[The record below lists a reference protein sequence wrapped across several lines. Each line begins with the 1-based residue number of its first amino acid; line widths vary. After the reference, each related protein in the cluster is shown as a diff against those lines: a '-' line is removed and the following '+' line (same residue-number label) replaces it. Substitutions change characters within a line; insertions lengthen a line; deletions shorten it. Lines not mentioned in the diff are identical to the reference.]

1 MAISTFPTMP
11 MLSFP
16 VVKRDL
22 WSTLKQEAVSGKST
36 RVQLWTFPRY
46 QWEMTISALRQGSIG
61 GTAYTEL
68 ANFQGFV
75 NSVGGAAQSF
85 YYDDPSDDAATTQF
99 IGTGDGATTS
109 FQLQRTLGGFAEPVQ
124 SPTVSQI
131 FLNGTPTSA
140 WTLGAGGI
148 VTFASAPGAGVS
160 LTWTGSFVWLCR
172 FDDDTAEFSEF
183 MMNMWEVKKIT
194 FTSVKL

>member
-1 MAISTFPTMP
+1 MTIPTFPTMP
-11 MLSFP
+11 ALGFP

-36 RVQLWTFPRY
+36 RVQLWSFPRY
-46 QWEMTISALRQGSIG
+46 QWEITIAALRQGSFA

-68 ANFQGFV
+68 ANFLGFI
-75 NSVGGAAQSF
+75 NSVGGAAQCF
-85 YYDDPSDDAATTQF
+85 FYDDPSDDGATNQPF
-99 IGTGDGATTS
+99 GSGDGTTRS

-131 FLNGTPTSA
+131 FVNGTPSGA
-140 WTLGAGGI
+140 WSLDAGGI
-148 VTFASAPGAGVS
+148 VTFTAAPASGAS
-160 LTWTGSFVWLCR
+160 LTWTGSFTWLCR
-172 FDDDTAEFSEF
+172 FDEDTAEFSEF
-183 MMNMWEVKKIT
+183 MMDMWEVKKLS